1 MRCIPEECA
10 SLNNMSGMCT
20 HILSAVSYVCV
31 SRVRFVLSSSSP
43 CETIF
48 VFFGKVLNYLV
59 NVESCNKEVLSWLL
73 KRQVCVG
80 TMFSFNNENS
90 ALRII
95 IE

>member
-1 MRCIPEECA
+1 MVVFGVRGGMLF
-10 SLNNMSGMCT
+10 SLPHLVTGGHWLHREGEMGKDSK
-20 HILSAVSYVCV
+20 ISD
-31 SRVRFVLSSSSP
+31 FVP
-43 CETIF
+43 ETIF